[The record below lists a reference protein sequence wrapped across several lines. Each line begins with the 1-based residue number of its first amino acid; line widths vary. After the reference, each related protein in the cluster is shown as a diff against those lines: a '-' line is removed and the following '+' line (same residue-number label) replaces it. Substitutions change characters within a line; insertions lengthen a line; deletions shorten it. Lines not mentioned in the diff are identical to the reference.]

1 MKLAKAFRW
10 TAVPASGAVAAS
22 ELLHWSASRW
32 DLAAPAPSGPCALIV
47 LGYPTK
53 RSGELRAVQRW
64 RVEMAKRALDRLSAE
79 LVVFSGSASRGRPA
93 EGDAMAAYAEVLGVP
108 ARLIATE
115 SRASTTW
122 ENVEFS
128 MPLLENFDRLAFV
141 SDPLHA
147 ARARRYLR
155 AQRPELAR
163 RLVSAGEYR
172 FLERWW
178 LKVPAAGYELLELYR
193 TGRSL
198 RRSPVTFVAPGA
210 VDDPPS
216 ALDGPSRASPAP

>member
-1 MKLAKAFRW
+1 VKLINALRW
-10 TAVPASGAVAAS
+10 AALSSGGVVAAS
-22 ELLHWSASRW
+22 ELLHWSASGW
-32 DLAAPAPSGPCALIV
+32 DLAATAPHGRCALMV

-53 RSGELRAVQRW
+53 RSGDLRAVQRW
-64 RVEMAKRALDRLSAE
+64 RVEMAKRALDLLDAE
-79 LVVFSGSASRGRPA
+79 LIVFSGSASKGRPA
-93 EGDAMAAYAEVLGVP
+93 EGDAMAAYATVLGVP

-128 MPLLENFDRLAFV
+128 MPMLENFDRLAFV

-155 AQRPELAR
+155 AQRPDLAGH
-163 RLVSAGEYR
+163 LVSAGEYR

-193 TGRSL
+193 TRRSM
-198 RRSPVTFVAPGA
+198 RRSPVDLAP
-210 VDDPPS
+210 PP
-216 ALDGPSRASPAP
+216 AR

>member
-1 MKLAKAFRW
+1 VKLMNALRW
-10 TAVPASGAVAAS
+10 AALTSGGVVAAS
-22 ELLHWSASRW
+22 ELLHWSASGW
-32 DLAAPAPSGPCALIV
+32 DLAAPAPHGRCALMV

-53 RSGELRAVQRW
+53 RSGDLRAVQRW
-64 RVEMAKRALDRLSAE
+64 RVEMAKRALDLLDAE
-79 LVVFSGSASRGRPA
+79 LIVFSGSASKGRPA
-93 EGDAMAAYAEVLGVP
+93 EGDAMAAYAAVLGVP

-128 MPLLENFDRLAFV
+128 LPMLENFDRLAFV

-155 AQRPELAR
+155 VQRPDLAGH
-163 RLVSAGEYR
+163 LVSAGEYR

-193 TGRSL
+193 TRRSM
-198 RRSPVTFVAPGA
+198 RRSPVDLA
-210 VDDPPS
+210 PPS
-216 ALDGPSRASPAP
+216 AR

>member
-1 MKLAKAFRW
+1 MKVAKASRW
-10 TAVPASGAVAAS
+10 TAVSACGAVAAS
-22 ELLHWSASRW
+22 ELLHWRASRW
-32 DLAAPAPSGPCALIV
+32 DLPAPARRGRCALIV

-64 RVEMAKRALDRLSAE
+64 RVEMAKRALDRLGAE

-108 ARLIATE
+108 AHLIATE

-155 AQRPELAR
+155 AQRPELAG

-193 TGRSL
+193 TRRSL
-198 RRSPVTFVAPGA
+198 RRSPVTSVAP
-210 VDDPPS
+210 
-216 ALDGPSRASPAP
+216 

>member
-1 MKLAKAFRW
+1 M
-10 TAVPASGAVAAS
+10 
-22 ELLHWSASRW
+22 
-32 DLAAPAPSGPCALIV
+32 V

-53 RSGELRAVQRW
+53 RSGDLRAVQRW
-64 RVEMAKRALDRLSAE
+64 RVEMAKRALDLLDAE
-79 LVVFSGSASRGRPA
+79 LIVFSGSASKGRPA
-93 EGDAMAAYAEVLGVP
+93 EGDAMAAYAAVLGVP

-128 MPLLENFDRLAFV
+128 LPMLENFDRLAFV

-155 AQRPELAR
+155 VQRPDLAGH
-163 RLVSAGEYR
+163 LVSAGEYR

-193 TGRSL
+193 TRRSM
-198 RRSPVTFVAPGA
+198 RRSPVDLA
-210 VDDPPS
+210 PPS
-216 ALDGPSRASPAP
+216 AR